1 MKTTIVS
8 DGKWHMSIHQVLNHN
23 IGFID
28 RIFIIYFTVIIG
40 ITINGS

>member
-8 DGKWHMSIHQVLNHN
+8 DGKRHMSIHQILDHD

-28 RIFIIYFTVIIG
+28 RIFIIYFTVIIR
-40 ITINGS
+40 IAIKDA